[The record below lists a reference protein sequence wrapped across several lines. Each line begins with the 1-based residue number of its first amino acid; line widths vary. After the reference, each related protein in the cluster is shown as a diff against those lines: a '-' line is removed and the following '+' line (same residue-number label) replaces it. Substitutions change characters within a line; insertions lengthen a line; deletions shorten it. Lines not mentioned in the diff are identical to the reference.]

1 MKKLSELFKRYRE
14 IIMYL
19 IFGVLTTFVGW
30 GVYFAIFWSW
40 KAGFGIPAD
49 DTTSTMYLVGY
60 SIAQI
65 VQWICAVLFAFFT
78 NRAWVFTDAD
88 KNVPL
93 PRQLMTFAGGRVAT
107 FFLDF
112 VVTYFGALALSSLFP
127 ALTAVIFLGKERN
140 FADLISKFVAAVIV
154 IIGNYIFSKLLVFRT
169 KRSGNADKGNKTA

>member
-19 IFGVLTTFVGW
+19 IFGVLTTLVGW

-65 VQWICAVLFAFFT
+65 VQWLSLIHILRYFDTNTHGDIMSIYTNDIDALRQIISQSLPQLMSTMITLVVLSFVMMYLSIELFLAVLVGLVCIL
-78 NRAWVFTDAD
+78 WVT
-88 KNVPL
+88 KKI
-93 PRQLMTFAGGRVAT
+93 GRCV
-107 FFLDF
+107 
-112 VVTYFGALALSSLFP
+112 
-127 ALTAVIFLGKERN
+127 
-140 FADLISKFVAAVIV
+140 
-154 IIGNYIFSKLLVFRT
+154 
-169 KRSGNADKGNKTA
+169 